1 MAACPRTP
9 DRSDAVASAPVNRR
23 RPREW
28 ARAAIGAALLVASGI
43 TAGTAPATAQIS
55 LVERPSVQLDL
66 TGYVRTLTGVHDAG
80 YDLPGSTRITGFHGA
95 VTRLKWTLTVP
106 ERGVLT
112 VHQRILGSLTTSGAS
127 PVAGFGVSRAP
138 GRAVNLSS
146 PWIEEDRLSVV
157 HDFDRLALT
166 LYTPVADVTVGR
178 QAVSW
183 GTSNLFPVADLWSTF
198 SPFELDTE
206 EKPGIDAV
214 RALAYPWPG
223 VEVDAIVADRG
234 SDGTSAGAR
243 ISASVADWELWAGG
257 GKLWNEA
264 MAMAG
269 ISHVGG
275 TASIRGEA
283 VLARDTDTHETLDP
297 RATFGIDLPG
307 AKITF
312 SAEYHYNGLGARDAA
327 GYGARLASAAF
338 ARGETY
344 FLGRHYLGA
353 VASVSPDVQNRL
365 NLTAS
370 LLANLEDG
378 SLSLTPVATY
388 DFGRSARVSVGALL
402 STGDPPIVE
411 AASPLPRLR
420 TEFGSYGELGFLR
433 VSVYF

>member
-1 MAACPRTP
+1 MAM
-9 DRSDAVASAPVNRR
+9 
-23 RPREW
+23 
-28 ARAAIGAALLVASGI
+28 ARASHSGPHEVTTARRAAGAALLIVCGTVAGSG
-43 TAGTAPATAQIS
+43 PAAAQIS
-55 LVERPSVQLDL
+55 IVDKPSFQLDL
-66 TGYVRTLTGVHDAG
+66 TGYVRTLTGVHHAG
-80 YDLPGSTRITGFHGA
+80 FDIDGADRTTGFHGA
-95 VTRLKWTLTVP
+95 VTRLKWSATVP
-106 ERGVLT
+106 DRGVLT
-112 VHQRILGSLTTSGAS
+112 VHQRVFASLTTSGAS
-127 PVAGFGVSRAP
+127 PVAGFGVSRMP
-138 GRAVNLSS
+138 GRAVDLSS
-146 PWIEEDRLSVV
+146 PWVTEERLQVI

-166 LYTPVADVTVGR
+166 VYTPVADVTAGR

-183 GTSNLFPVADLWSTF
+183 GTSALFPVADLWSTF

-206 EKPGIDAV
+206 EKPGIDAI

-243 ISASVADWELWAGG
+243 VSVSLADWELWTGG

-269 ISHVGG
+269 VSYI
-275 TASIRGEA
+275 ASVATIRAEA
-283 VLARDTDTHETLDP
+283 VLARDTDTDETLDP
-297 RATFGIDLPG
+297 RATVGVEIPG
-307 AKITF
+307 TTLTF
-312 SAEYHYNGLGARDAA
+312 SAEYHYNGLGAGDAA
-327 GYGARLASAAF
+327 DYGARLVSPSF

-370 LLANLEDG
+370 TLANLADG

-388 DFGRSARVSVGALL
+388 DFGRSARVSAGAVF

-420 TEFGSYGELGFLR
+420 TEFGSYGQLGFLR

>member
-1 MAACPRTP
+1 MGGCTKTP
-9 DRSDAVASAPVNRR
+9 ARSDDVEPAPVTRKG
-23 RPREW
+23 PR
-28 ARAAIGAALLVASGI
+28 AVTRHTIRAALLVACGV
-43 TAGTAPATAQIS
+43 TAGTAPAAAQIS
-55 LVERPSVQLDL
+55 LVDHPSVKLDL

-80 YDLPGSTRITGFHGA
+80 YDLPGADRITGFHGA
-95 VTRLKWTLTVP
+95 VTRLKWTLTIP
-106 ERGVLT
+106 EKGVLT
-112 VHQRILGSLTTSGAS
+112 VHQRILASLTTSGAS
-127 PVAGFGVSRAP
+127 PVAGFGVSRTP
-138 GRAVNLSS
+138 GRAVDLSS

-166 LYTPVADVTVGR
+166 VYTPLADVTVGR

-183 GTSNLFPVADLWSTF
+183 GTSTLFQVADLWSTF

-214 RALAYPWPG
+214 RALGYPWPG
-223 VEVDAIVADRG
+223 VEVDAVVADRG

-243 ISASVADWELWAGG
+243 VSASLADWELWAGG

-264 MAMAG
+264 MAMGG
-269 ISHVGG
+269 ISRVGG
-275 TASIRGEA
+275 VASIRAEA
-283 VLARDTDTHETLDP
+283 VFARNTDTHETLDP
-297 RATFGIDLPG
+297 RATVGIDLIG
-307 AKITF
+307 TKITV

-327 GYGARLASAAF
+327 GYGARLLSAEF

-353 VASVSPDVQNRL
+353 VALVSPDVQNRL

-370 LLANLEDG
+370 ALANLEDG
-378 SLSLTPVATY
+378 SLSVTPVATY
-388 DFGRSARVSVGALL
+388 DFGRSARVSAGALL

-411 AASPLPRLR
+411 SASPLPRLR
-420 TEFGSYGELGFLR
+420 SEFGSYGELGFLR